1 MRYVKTASYANAMPS
16 KKEYSRLYSSFLGV
30 DVSSDPATVSAQRFP
45 YAVNMWKDYKAD
57 IGDVV
62 STIPGYRSVDLSW
75 NGIFTDYPKEK
86 IYGMYSKFFPNE
98 NVLFV
103 HSGKDLYWYV
113 EKSLLGAPV
122 NKGDEHDGILQG
134 FKCQGE
140 KLAEDRSAA
149 EKLEDKLVILDG
161 SKVHIVTKKT
171 GVGMLVENAENIATV
186 PTIQFNGKDYMTRN
200 ILTNKVNHRF
210 LNADL
215 EKKNSYGLIYS
226 YNDEDMTA
234 KVMGVNDDR
243 EVIYVP
249 ETTVHDGKTYT
260 VTEIGEYFLSVD
272 LPQSDHNYQNRVKTI
287 VCAKT
292 VTKINQYAFYHCF
305 SLKIA
310 VLPGV
315 TSIGEQAFT
324 NADSLSIWYI
334 NKDLE
339 LNATAFADFRGTAR
353 TCVLDGSIPNDN
365 TYSRIEAEIAKSSSN
380 IFNNCRY
387 VEAVSQDRANLTI
400 NSDYAYYMLQKGYD
414 STYTSVPYMRGSEW
428 VIDTI
433 SSTPFVEYRATRPDA
448 GSDAYIAVT
457 VFDKISGDVV
467 IDGYSET
474 IFTLSKGISPES
486 ISMTVD
492 GVSVDSD
499 LWTVNEIDGFAESVS
514 YFSKG
519 KDGELKDNVTIDII
533 GEADEKYLKTVPDYK
548 DFIALTKYSDTIANA
563 INHCTIISE
572 FDGRLFLGGNSDL
585 PNVLFFCD
593 RNEQG
598 VYDPTYFGVTSY
610 VTIGTSTDKC
620 KVLIPS
626 PSYLTV
632 IKDGNGSVY
641 VLKPVTMEDD
651 EYTRTYSITEGVSGV
666 GAIGPGISFY
676 DDKVFLSERGLDSIT
691 PSSIQLERSI
701 VHRSLNIDRLL
712 LSETRDDLAAARM
725 TVWQGYLVLLVGS
738 RIYLADSRA
747 LSNRG
752 YEWFVLEDIYSWQST
767 DEHPET
773 LVWRYCKK
781 PAGFPTASIYVDDV
795 KEIGAIADST
805 KVTSVENIAGFGTI
819 YYEPYENTIYRVLVD
834 TDGERQG
841 GVAHKAT
848 EIYSSG
854 ENLFLGFDNGTVC
867 VFNTDKRGESIVND
881 ELVKEG
887 DFSPEVYQ
895 RCGHAYVSGFATK
908 LDNCDMPH
916 LAKNTVKGSLVLKL
930 KATVGLNA
938 KISCRT
944 DRETWRKLEARDQE
958 HMLSEIK
965 GGDLDFTRIAFDLAT
980 FETKDDIHVIVR
992 EEKRRWIEKQY
1003 YIYTDM
1009 HKTCLAVKNIAFR
1022 YNVSGAIR
1030 DRDV

>member
-1 MRYVKTASYANAMPS
+1 MRYVKTATYANAMPS

-86 IYGMYSKFFPNE
+86 IYGMYSKFFPNAD
-98 NVLFV
+98 VLFV

-113 EKSLLGAPV
+113 EETLLGAPV
-122 NKGDEHDGILQG
+122 NKGDEHDGILYG
-134 FKCQGE
+134 YKCQGE
-140 KLAEDRSAA
+140 KLAERRSAA

-215 EKKNSYGLIYS
+215 VKKNSYGLIYS

-260 VTEIGEYFLSVD
+260 VTEIGEYFLSVGFSE
-272 LPQSDHNYQNRVKTI
+272 SDKNYPNRVKTI

-292 VTKINQYAFYHCF
+292 VTKINQYAFCNCF
-305 SLKIA
+305 SLSVA

-315 TSIGEQAFT
+315 TSIGAYAFCYVHNFHT
-324 NADSLSIWYI
+324 WYI
-334 NKDLE
+334 NKDLQID
-339 LNATAFADFRGTAR
+339 TSAFEGYLESPR
-353 TCVLDGSIPNDN
+353 TCVLDGAFSNADS
-365 TYSRIEAEIAKSSSN
+365 YAKLMDIVKYGSN

-387 VEAVSQDRANLTI
+387 VEALTNETVNVSLPSATGGALV
-400 NSDYAYYMLQKGYD
+400 KGYD
-414 STYTSVPYMRGSEW
+414 STYTSAPYSRGSNF
-428 VIDTI
+428 VTDTYK
-433 SSTPFVEYRATRPDA
+433 STPLVEMYE
-448 GSDAYIAVT
+448 SFSNSSVAYIALT
-457 VFDKISGDVV
+457 IRDKLSGDV
-467 IDGYSET
+467 INNEGYTET

-486 ISMTVD
+486 VAMTVD
-492 GVSVDSD
+492 GVSVNRD
-499 LWTVNEIDGFAESVS
+499 LITVNVADGFAESVS

-519 KDGELKDNVTIDII
+519 KDTELKDNVTIDIT
-533 GEADEKYLKTVPDYK
+533 GEADEEYLKTDPDYK
-548 DFIALTKYSDTIANA
+548 DFLAQTKYNGTIANA

-767 DEHPET
+767 DENPET

-795 KEIGAIADST
+795 KEIGAIAGSE
-805 KVTSVENIAGFGTI
+805 VTSVNNVGGFGTI
-819 YYEPYENTIYRVLVD
+819 YYELDKSTGNRILVD

-881 ELVKEG
+881 ELVREG